1 MVKLKIFFMVVPSQ
15 GVSTGRQG
23 KTQNRNRH
31 QAKCG
36 KIQFESPRSVKLYH
50 LRRLA
55 MRLSA
60 RFITVFLLC
69 TAFISTLQA
78 RVVRVEIASRT
89 DIENGKPFGAA
100 GAYEKITGRVYFAV
114 DPGNLHNRQIVDL
127 EKAPRNA
134 KGEVEFSADLYLL
147 KPKEMARG
155 NQAVLFEVSNRGGR
169 GILSLVNGREG
180 EYGDGFLMRQG
191 YAIAWVGWEFDLSST
206 GEHLRLSAPVA
217 HDAGDKEI
225 HGLVRSDFT
234 PSQKHDDWP
243 LGHILLGPDGGN
255 SYAVDDPQSPANVMT
270 VRDTPTEART
280 KVPRSDWSFARVV
293 DGKLTPDPHFV
304 HLNTGFVPGKIYEV
318 VYSSKNPAVV
328 GVGLAAVRDFL
339 SYLKYDPQATAPV
352 KRAYAVGISQ
362 SGRFLRHFI
371 YQDFNAD
378 EKGRQ
383 VMDGVI
389 AHVAGAGRGSF
400 NHRFAQPSRDAQP
413 MSSLFFP
420 TDLFPFTD
428 LPEED
433 RLTASAGLLD
443 AATRS
448 HTVPK
453 IFYTNTSY
461 EYWGRAA
468 SLIHTTADG
477 QKDAATAPNTRI
489 YFLAGLE
496 HFTVPF
502 PPEKSVGGNPDYT
515 AQQKANPNPIQWYW
529 RALITDMN
537 AWVRD
542 GKEPPPSTY
551 PKIAESTLVPLDKY
565 KFPKIPGVNTPHEI
579 SLAYHLDFA
588 VEVFGPPP
596 EKDGPSNQPQIAWIN
611 VEPPQVGAP
620 FGVLVP
626 QSDPDGN
633 DLGGVRLPEL
643 QVPLVTYT
651 GWNLRD
657 PSIGAPEQRVSFLGS
672 WIPLAKTAEERKK
685 SGDPRPSVAER
696 YSSQKEYMSKFEQA
710 AKKLVEQRFLLQ
722 EDLPAI
728 LERGRLEW
736 RTIVGE

>member
-1 MVKLKIFFMVVPSQ
+1 
-15 GVSTGRQG
+15 
-23 KTQNRNRH
+23 
-31 QAKCG
+31 
-36 KIQFESPRSVKLYH
+36 
-50 LRRLA
+50 
-55 MRLSA
+55 MRF
-60 RFITVFLLC
+60 RTRVIWFLLMS
-69 TAFISTLQA
+69 AILVSVAQA
-78 RVVRVEIASRT
+78 RVVRVEITSRA
-89 DIENGKPFGAA
+89 DIQDGKPFGNV
-100 GAYEKITGRVYFAV
+100 GPYEKIIGRVYFAV
-114 DPGNLHNRQIVDL
+114 DPAKLHNRQIVDL
-127 EKAPRNA
+127 DKAPRNA
-134 KGEVEFSADLYLL
+134 HGEVEFSADLYLL
-147 KPKEMARG
+147 KPKDMAKG

-169 GILSLVNGREG
+169 GILSLVNGRDG
-180 EYGDGFLMRQG
+180 EFGDGFLMRQG
-191 YAIAWVGWEFDLSST
+191 YTIAWVGWEFDLSSQ
-206 GEHLRLSAPVA
+206 GERLRLSAPIA
-217 HDAGDKEI
+217 HDPVGKEI
-225 HGLVRSDFT
+225 HGLVRGDFT
-234 PSQKHDDWP
+234 PAEKRDDWP

-255 SYAVDDPQSPANVMT
+255 SYAVEDPQSAANVLT
-270 VRDTPTEART
+270 VRDTPTAART
-280 KVPRSDWSFARVV
+280 KIPRSDWSFAHVV
-293 DGKLTPDPHFV
+293 DGKLTPDLHFI

-352 KRAYAVGISQ
+352 KRVYAVGISQ
-362 SGRFLRHFI
+362 SGRFLRHFV
-371 YQDFNAD
+371 YQNFNAD

-428 LPEED
+428 LPEKDPDTGEN
-433 RLTASAGLLD
+433 AGLLD
-443 AATRS
+443 AASRS
-448 HTVPK
+448 HMVPK
-453 IFYTNTSY
+453 VFYTNTSY

-477 QKDAATAPNTRI
+477 KQDAPMALNTRI

-496 HFTVPF
+496 HFTAPF
-502 PPEKSVGGNPDYT
+502 PPENRVGGNPDFT

-537 AWVRD
+537 DWVRN

-551 PKIAESTLVPLDKY
+551 PKIVENTLVPLGNY
-565 KFPKIPGVNTPHEI
+565 KFPKLPGVNTPHEV
-579 SLAYHLDFA
+579 SLAYLLDF
-588 VEVFGPPP
+588 GPQWRQGIVTIDPP
-596 EKDGPSNQPQIAWIN
+596 R
-611 VEPPQVGAP
+611 VGAP

-626 QSDPDGN
+626 QSDGDGN

-643 QVPLVTYT
+643 QVPLATYT

-672 WIPLAKTAEERKK
+672 WIPLAKTTEERKK
-685 SGDPRPSVAER
+685 SSDPRLSIAER
-696 YSSQKEYMSKFEQA
+696 YKSQEEYMSKFEQA
-710 AKKLVEQRFLLQ
+710 AKKLIEQRFLLQ

-728 LERGRLEW
+728 LEQGKLEW
-736 RTIVGE
+736 KTIAGQ

>member
-1 MVKLKIFFMVVPSQ
+1 
-15 GVSTGRQG
+15 
-23 KTQNRNRH
+23 
-31 QAKCG
+31 
-36 KIQFESPRSVKLYH
+36 
-50 LRRLA
+50 

-60 RFITVFLLC
+60 RFMTVLLLC

-78 RVVRVEIASRT
+78 RVVRVEITSRT
-89 DIENGKPFGAA
+89 DIDNGKSFGAA

-114 DPGNLHNRQIVDL
+114 DPANQHNRQIMDL
-127 EKAPRNA
+127 DKAPRNTQ
-134 KGEVEFSADLYLL
+134 GEVEFSADLYLL
-147 KPKEMARG
+147 KPKDMANG

-169 GILSLVNGREG
+169 GILSLVNGRDG

-191 YAIAWVGWEFDLSST
+191 YTIAWVGWEFDLSSQ
-206 GEHLRLSAPVA
+206 GERLRLSAPIA
-217 HDAGDKEI
+217 HDADGKEI
-225 HGLVRSDFT
+225 HGLVRTDFT
-234 PSQKHDDWP
+234 PAEKRVDMP
-243 LGHILLGPDGGN
+243 LGHILLGSEGGR
-255 SYAVDDPQSPANVMT
+255 SYAVDDPESEKNVLT
-270 VRDTPTEART
+270 VRETPTGPRKTIPRT
-280 KVPRSDWSFARVV
+280 DWSFAHI
-293 DGKLTPDPHFV
+293 DTGKLTADPHYV

-378 EKGRQ
+378 EQGRQ
-383 VMDGVI
+383 VMDGLI

-433 RLTASAGLLD
+433 RFTASAGLLD
-443 AATRS
+443 APTRS

-468 SLIHTTADG
+468 SLIHTTAEG
-477 QKDAATAPNTRI
+477 KKDATPAANTRI

-502 PPEKSVGGNPDYT
+502 PPEKHVRENPDYT

-537 AWVRD
+537 QWVKD
-542 GKEPPPSTY
+542 GKEPPASTY
-551 PKIAESTLVPLDKY
+551 PKIAEKTLVPFADW
-565 KFPKIPGVNTPHEI
+565 KFPKIPQVNTPHEV

-588 VEVFGPPP
+588 LEVFGPPP
-596 EKDGPSNQPQIAWIN
+596 GKAGDSKQPQMAWITI
-611 VEPPQVGAP
+611 EPPQVGAP

-626 QSDPDGN
+626 QSDADGN

-643 QVPLVTYT
+643 QVPLATYT

-657 PSIGAPEQRVSFLGS
+657 PSIGAPDQRVSFLGS
-672 WIPLAKTAEERKK
+672 WIPLARTAEERKK
-685 SGDPRPSVAER
+685 SGDPRKSIAER
-696 YSSQKEYMSKFEQA
+696 YASREEYMGKFEQA
-710 AKKLVEQRFLLQ
+710 AKKLIEQRFLLQ

-728 LERGRLEW
+728 LERGKLEW
-736 RTIVGE
+736 KTIVGE

>member
-1 MVKLKIFFMVVPSQ
+1 MSAIL
-15 GVSTGRQG
+15 VS
-23 KTQNRNRH
+23 
-31 QAKCG
+31 
-36 KIQFESPRSVKLYH
+36 
-50 LRRLA
+50 LA
-55 MRLSA
+55 
-60 RFITVFLLC
+60 
-69 TAFISTLQA
+69 QA
-78 RVVRVEIASRT
+78 RVVRVEITSRG
-89 DIENGKPFGAA
+89 DIQEGKPFGTA
-100 GAYEKITGRVYFAV
+100 GTYEKIVGRVYFAV
-114 DPGNLHNRQIVDL
+114 DPSNLHNRQIVDL
-127 EKAPRNA
+127 DKAPRNA
-134 KGEVEFSADLYLL
+134 HGEVEFSADLYLL
-147 KPKEMARG
+147 KPKEMAKG

-191 YAIAWVGWEFDLSST
+191 YTIAWVGWEFDLSSQ
-206 GEHLRLSAPVA
+206 GDHLRLSAPIA
-217 HDAGDKEI
+217 HDPGGKEI
-225 HGLVRSDFT
+225 RGLVRTDFT
-234 PSQKHDDWP
+234 PSEKRNDMP

-255 SYAVDDPQSPANVMT
+255 SYPVDDPASEKDVLT
-270 VRDTPTEART
+270 VRDTPTGNRT
-280 KVPRSDWSFARVV
+280 TLPRSEWSFAHVLA
-293 DGKLTPDPHFV
+293 GKLTPDPHYV
-304 HLNTGFVPGKIYEV
+304 HLNRGFVPGNIYEL
-318 VYSSKNPAVV
+318 VYRAKNPAVV

-339 SYLKYDPQATAPV
+339 SYLKYDPKATAPV
-352 KRAYAVGISQ
+352 KRVYAVGISQ

-378 EKGRQ
+378 EQGRQ

-428 LPEED
+428 LPEKDPNTSEK
-433 RLTASAGLLD
+433 AGLLD
-443 AATRS
+443 AATKS
-448 HTVPK
+448 KTVPK

-477 QKDAATAPNTRI
+477 KQDAPLAPNTRI

-502 PPEKSVGGNPDYT
+502 PPDNRVGGNPDYT

-529 RALITDMN
+529 RALITDIN
-537 AWVRD
+537 DWVRN

-551 PKIAESTLVPLDKY
+551 PKIAKKTLVPLEQWT
-565 KFPKIPGVNTPHEI
+565 FPKIPSVNTPHEV
-579 SLAYHLDFA
+579 SLAYLLNFQVRVVDINFGKGGS
-588 VEVFGPPP
+588 VSPERKEV
-596 EKDGPSNQPQIAWIN
+596 
-611 VEPPQVGAP
+611 VEPPVIG
-620 FGVLVP
+620 GVFNALVP
-626 QSDPDGN
+626 QSDADGN

-643 QVPLVTYT
+643 QVPLATYT

-685 SGDPRPSVAER
+685 SGDPRLSIAER
-696 YSSQKEYMSKFEQA
+696 YASEQEYMSKFEQA
-710 AKKLVEQRFLLQ
+710 AKKLIEQRFLLQ

-728 LERGRLEW
+728 LERGKLEW
-736 RTIVGE
+736 KTIAGGVQ